1 MATINPNVSAA
12 MNGLATQIPP
22 NTTCEELEDKPL
34 SVKEWRK
41 AYIATLAATVIIV
54 HAVASV
60 VTVVLYFLLPPPS
73 SPVWFAPLFGA
84 ISTYIAFLFV
94 ALLCYPYVGTM
105 RGASTRNYGLLS
117 ARLCQL
123 RARLDALNVS
133 EATLTTSGAGDYKQ
147 VARIEAYRCY
157 ERTEWYLR
165 THRTGLRWVTAMGYL
180 NAWSLLHRAE
190 EALIKVEPP
199 QMAFRGA
206 MHDKLAIQNST
217 IDKRD
222 ELLNKLIQAVTDL
235 YPAGA
240 VYFKEHQ
247 PGNDGEIL
255 HKIAEA
261 INKMPTSQDQIN
273 INAIET
279 KSPEQQ
285 DAARMALS
293 EVRRTLNEFRD
304 NLWEGLIRERNHL
317 LNTVGVTGLVTH
329 ILLCITIVMSGVMS
343 GSKGLPLIM
352 AATAFYMVGA
362 VSGLFGRFYN
372 EVNTNTAID
381 DFGLSLARLIA
392 TPLLSGLAGIGGVII
407 TLVLS
412 DTLTSTASIT
422 LESMFKIDLGSL
434 LTAAAFGLAP
444 NLIISGLQQRTA
456 KYATDLQKS
465 KGGSRSRQDS

>member
-1 MATINPNVSAA
+1 MTTTSSDLSAVV
-12 MNGLATQIPP
+12 NGLVTQTPPSATF
-22 NTTCEELEDKPL
+22 EELEDKPL

-60 VTVVLYFLLPPPS
+60 VTVVFYFLLPPT
-73 SPVWFAPLFGA
+73 SPVWFAPAFGA
-84 ISTYIAFLFV
+84 ISTYIAFLFI
-94 ALLCYPYVGTM
+94 ALVCYPYVGTV

-123 RARLDALNVS
+123 RARIDALNIS
-133 EATLTTSGAGDYKQ
+133 EAPLTTSEADDYKQ
-147 VARIEAYRCY
+147 VARIEACRCY

-165 THRTGLRWVTAMGYL
+165 NHRTGLRWVTAMGYL
-180 NAWSLLHRAE
+180 NAWSLVHRAE

-247 PGNDGEIL
+247 PDHNGEIL
-255 HKIAEA
+255 RNIAEA
-261 INKMPTSQDQIN
+261 INKMPTTQELIDIKT
-273 INAIET
+273 IET

-343 GSKGLPLIM
+343 STTTKQLIM
-352 AATAFYMVGA
+352 AGTAFYMAGA

-372 EVNTNTAID
+372 EANTNTAID

-465 KGGSRSRQDS
+465 KGGSRSSRDS